1 MENELLIRV
10 SKGDEGAFRQLYDLY
25 RKKIYSIAFKLI
37 RIESVAEDA
46 VQEVFLRLWLHREKL
61 TEINYF
67 TSYLNIVTRNYILN
81 ALRKMA
87 HEDAFLRN
95 LVSESKR
102 NKDEF
107 DVVVFNQLQNLI
119 NKAVDR
125 LPPQQKKVY
134 LLSRGEN
141 LSHEEIAHQ
150 LNISRS
156 TVKGHLI
163 SALKF
168 IKSYLL
174 SHADFLLLI
183 LFLSEF
189 SIPV

>member
-102 NKDEF
+102 KKEEF

-189 SIPV
+189 PIPV